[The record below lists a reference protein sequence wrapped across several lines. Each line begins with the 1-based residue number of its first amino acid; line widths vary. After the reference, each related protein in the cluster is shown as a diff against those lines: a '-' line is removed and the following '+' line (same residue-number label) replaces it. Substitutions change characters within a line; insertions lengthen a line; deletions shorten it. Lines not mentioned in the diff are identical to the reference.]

1 MSDSEPDFDDPRFL
15 VDVPQ
20 TNSHELSYAEKR
32 KRKLIESELKG
43 KNKSR
48 KQLEEEQRAIGLSN
62 NLLDKAQKEQAQ
74 GGGGENK
81 AFKMMQAMGFK
92 PGESLG
98 KKDSTPI
105 SAPRGFAKASFAPS
119 SMTPANSVEASTSAS
134 TSNQSE
140 PGATTTRPTNEPIKF
155 QIRTGRTGLGI
166 PQKPSPSVVIPRPS
180 FSGGVD
186 STSTISSID
195 STPLPSL
202 SSFLSHIR
210 STIDSKRAFGI
221 LKSCRRTLEELDR
234 RQGIEENVMW
244 FDPEE
249 LERQEREFKNK
260 RLFEQL
266 DEEVE
271 SEEEKEEG
279 DDRKLEKR
287 REKSELD
294 YLRGRSDTVVDDP
307 EDEEL
312 KREQEE
318 FEKEKERKE
327 QRIREQG
334 LKKEEKEEWFAMDVS
349 TRLAL
354 TLSYLRHH
362 YHYCFYCGCQYNDAK
377 DLEENCPGTEEEDH

>member
-1 MSDSEPDFDDPRFL
+1 M
-15 VDVPQ
+15 
-20 TNSHELSYAEKR
+20 
-32 KRKLIESELKG
+32 
-43 KNKSR
+43 
-48 KQLEEEQRAIGLSN
+48 
-62 NLLDKAQKEQAQ
+62 
-74 GGGGENK
+74 
-81 AFKMMQAMGFK
+81 
-92 PGESLG
+92 
-98 KKDSTPI
+98 
-105 SAPRGFAKASFAPS
+105 
-119 SMTPANSVEASTSAS
+119 
-134 TSNQSE
+134 
-140 PGATTTRPTNEPIKF
+140 
-155 QIRTGRTGLGI
+155 
-166 PQKPSPSVVIPRPS
+166 
-180 FSGGVD
+180 
-186 STSTISSID
+186 
-195 STPLPSL
+195 
-202 SSFLSHIR
+202 
-210 STIDSKRAFGI
+210 
-221 LKSCRRTLEELDR
+221 EELDR

-271 SEEEKEEG
+271 SEEEQEEG

-362 YHYCFYCGCQYNDAK
+362 YQ
-377 DLEENCPGTEEEDH
+377 

>member
-15 VDVPQ
+15 VDVHE

-48 KQLEEEQRAIGLSN
+48 KQLEEEQRAIGLSS
-62 NLLDKAQKEQAQ
+62 NLLEKAQKEQAQ

-98 KKDSTPI
+98 KKDATTSSS

-119 SMTPANSVEASTSAS
+119 TTSSSTATEPATSSSAPDQLKS
-134 TSNQSE
+134 GPQ
-140 PGATTTRPTNEPIKF
+140 TTRPTNEPIKF

-166 PQKPSPSVVIPRPS
+166 PQKPSPSVPRPT
-180 FSGGVD
+180 FSSTPGD
-186 STSTISSID
+186 STSISSID

-210 STIDSKRAFGI
+210 ETIDSKRAFGI

-244 FDPEE
+244 FDPDE
-249 LERQEREFKNK
+249 LERQEREFRNK

-266 DEEVE
+266 DQEVE

-279 DDRKLEKR
+279 EDRNVEKR

-312 KREQEE
+312 RREREDL
-318 FEKEKERKE
+318 EKEKERKE
-327 QRIREQG
+327 QKIKEQG

-362 YHYCFYCGCQYNDAK
+362 YHYCFYCGCQYDDAK

>member
-1 MSDSEPDFDDPRFL
+1 
-15 VDVPQ
+15 
-20 TNSHELSYAEKR
+20 
-32 KRKLIESELKG
+32 
-43 KNKSR
+43 
-48 KQLEEEQRAIGLSN
+48 
-62 NLLDKAQKEQAQ
+62 
-74 GGGGENK
+74 
-81 AFKMMQAMGFK
+81 MGFK

-98 KKDSTPI
+98 KKDSNTS

-119 SMTPANSVEASTSAS
+119 STTPANSVKASTSAS
-134 TSNQSE
+134 TSDQLE
-140 PGATTTRPTNEPIKF
+140 PAPTTTRPTNEPIKF
-155 QIRTGRTGLGI
+155 QIRTGKEPSLSIFSRSSLFSELTLKLVHSCFFLLTVGRTGLGI

-271 SEEEKEEG
+271 SEEEQEEG

-362 YHYCFYCGCQYNDAK
+362 YQ
-377 DLEENCPGTEEEDH
+377 